1 MRILITNDDGI
12 NSSGFHELI
21 KEIEKE
27 NEVIVVAPSEQKSA
41 CGHSVTLHRPIVI
54 KEVKID
60 GVKSKAFSV
69 DGTPA
74 DCVKIAIEKIVSYKF
89 DKIISGINLG
99 YNLGT
104 DVIYSGTV
112 SAAIEGAIYKI
123 PSMAVSLGYDE
134 AKGFNF
140 REENFKIAAEY
151 TSKILKYSLNDMED
165 VVLNI
170 NVPPIEKNE
179 IKGIKVCQLGNRIYQ
194 NCYIESPGEDG
205 TLGYKLQGM
214 PRDIDDENTDVYNI
228 KRGFITITP
237 LHYDLTN
244 FKIINEVSNWFK
256 MEV

>member
-12 NSSGFHELI
+12 NSAGLHELI

-27 NEVIVVAPSEQKSA
+27 NEVIVVAPREQKSA

-54 KEVKID
+54 KEVKIE
-60 GVKSKAFSV
+60 GIKSKAFSV

-74 DCVKIAIEKIVSYKF
+74 DCVKIAIEKIASFKF

-134 AKGFNF
+134 SIELSFSEDKY
-140 REENFKIAAEY
+140 RLAAEY
-151 TSKILKYSLNDMED
+151 TNRILKQSSNDILND

-179 IKGIKVCQLGNRIYQ
+179 IKGIKVCELGNRIYQ
-194 NCYIESPGEDG
+194 NCYIESTTKEGEI
-205 TLGYKLQGM
+205 GYKLQGT
-214 PRDIDDENTDVYNI
+214 PKDIDDENTDVYNV
-228 KRGFITITP
+228 KRGYVTITP

-244 FKIINEVSNWFK
+244 FKIIKEVYKWFK
-256 MEV
+256 